1 VFVKAMW
8 STGIYDDLCL
18 CYTKSMNVTLKD
30 IDARLQQL
38 PPDKLTVV
46 YDFVS
51 YLLRSSESQDV
62 SAWQMVVA
70 SESVL
75 KRDWERPQEDEAWAN
90 L

>member
-1 VFVKAMW
+1 MCVLFVLSAII
-8 STGIYDDLCL
+8 SL
-18 CYTKSMNVTLKD
+18 MNVTLKD
-30 IDARLQQL
+30 IDERLQQL

-51 YLLRSSESQDV
+51 YLLWSSDSQDV
-62 SAWQMVVA
+62 SALQTMLA

-75 KRDWERPQEDEAWAN
+75 KRDWERPEEDEAWAH